1 MTERPFNPEQP
12 ATKIH
17 GSDGSRFIQ
26 DGHFYGGPP
35 HYKLISAPSVAH
47 LAGVQ
52 DADGNVLTLN
62 QLPPEQ
68 LQQLAQDMEIPG
80 ASGMNQADLAAAIA
94 AESVLIETNASDVTG
109 QVIAPVVEPV
119 APVVD
124 LLAPPAVEPVVYTME
139 QLDDMKVT
147 ELRELA
153 KTLGVNGRNKDD
165 LIAEI
170 LAAQAKAAAE

>member
-35 HYKLISAPSVAH
+35 HFRLICAPVIGH

-52 DADGNVLTLN
+52 EQDGTLRSLAELSRDEL
-62 QLPPEQ
+62 LP
-68 LQQLAQDMEIPG
+68 LAQGMEIAG
-80 ASGMNQADLAAAIA
+80 AAGMTQADLAQAIG
-94 AESVLIETNASDVTG
+94 AE
-109 QVIAPVVEPV
+109 PVEPLSDQAV
-119 APVVD
+119 AP
-124 LLAPPAVEPVVYTME
+124 LAALPEQAPGEAVQHTLE
-139 QLDDMKVT
+139 QLDDMKVA

-153 KTLGVNGRNKDD
+153 KTLGVSGRNKDD